1 MNLLLLTFGDNNDN
15 HQQAVFAA
23 LSFMRDPHIRRVL
36 VVTDRPDF
44 YRWLCGTERN
54 ALLTEEGGEDASG
67 EHGMAAAV
75 EILPITAETLSAW
88 QGPQQFFWRI
98 KIQAVAMAVRQYP
111 DQHLLY
117 VDSDTFLAGSLAS
130 MVRQLDAGAA
140 CMHCFENRLGDR
152 NSRTLTRTRRAL
164 SGRTLEGITLT
175 GRHEMWNAG
184 VIGLPASTAAER
196 VAQALQLCD
205 AMCATDCPRRLI
217 EQFAFSLAL
226 QQGTLRSCQDVIGH
240 YWGNKA
246 AWNRLIAGFLAEAR
260 LKDETVAQAV
270 ARVGQVDWRALPL
283 EHRQRRW
290 VLRLKAVI
298 DWALPPK
305 KLRHFTPG

>member
-1 MNLLLLTFGDNNDN
+1 
-15 HQQAVFAA
+15 
-23 LSFMRDPHIRRVL
+23 
-36 VVTDRPDF
+36 
-44 YRWLCGTERN
+44 
-54 ALLTEEGGEDASG
+54 
-67 EHGMAAAV
+67 MAASV

-117 VDSDTFLAGSLAS
+117 VDSDTFLAGSLAG
-130 MVRQLDAGAA
+130 MVRQLDAGAS

-175 GRHEMWNAG
+175 GRHEMWTAG

-196 VAQALQLCD
+196 VALALQLCD

-226 QQGTLRSCQDVIGH
+226 QQGTLCSCQDVIGH

>member
-1 MNLLLLTFGDNNDN
+1 MNLLLLTFGDNTDN

-67 EHGMAAAV
+67 ERGMAAAV

-117 VDSDTFLAGSLAS
+117 VDSDTFLAGSLAD

-140 CMHCFENRLGDR
+140 YMHCFENRLGDR

-164 SGRTLEGITLT
+164 EGRTLEGI
-175 GRHEMWNAG
+175 
-184 VIGLPASTAAER
+184 
-196 VAQALQLCD
+196 ALN
-205 AMCATDCPRRLI
+205 
-217 EQFAFSLAL
+217 
-226 QQGTLRSCQDVIGH
+226 
-240 YWGNKA
+240 NKT
-246 AWNRLIAGFLAEAR
+246 FLDNW
-260 LKDETVAQAV
+260 L
-270 ARVGQVDWRALPL
+270 
-283 EHRQRRW
+283 
-290 VLRLKAVI
+290 
-298 DWALPPK
+298 
-305 KLRHFTPG
+305 

>member
-1 MNLLLLTFGDNNDN
+1 MNLLLLTFGDNTDN

-44 YRWLCGTERN
+44 YRWLSGTARN
-54 ALLTEEGGEDASG
+54 APFIDDGDGDTSG
-67 EHGMAAAV
+67 KQGMAPV
-75 EILPITAETLSAW
+75 EILPITAETMTAW

-117 VDSDTFLAGSLAS
+117 VDSDTFLAGSLAD

-140 CMHCFENRLGDR
+140 YMHCFEDCLGDR

-164 SGRTLEGITLT
+164 SGRTLEGITLS

-184 VIGLPASTAAER
+184 VISLPASTAAER

-217 EQFAFSLAL
+217 EQFAFSLVL
-226 QQGTLRSCQDVIGH
+226 QQGTLHPCQDVIGH

-290 VLRLKAVI
+290 VLRLKAGI
-298 DWALPPK
+298 DWVLPPK

>member
-1 MNLLLLTFGDNNDN
+1 MNLLLLTFGDNTDN

-67 EHGMAAAV
+67 ERGMAAAV

-117 VDSDTFLAGSLAS
+117 VDSDTFLAGSLAG

-140 CMHCFENRLGDR
+140 CMHCWGDR
-152 NSRTLTRTRRAL
+152 PAGQYGGRAGGAGLAAVRRHVRDGLPPPAHRAVCLLAGAAAGHVALL
-164 SGRTLEGITLT
+164 SGCHRPLLG
-175 GRHEMWNAG
+175 
-184 VIGLPASTAAER
+184 
-196 VAQALQLCD
+196 
-205 AMCATDCPRRLI
+205 
-217 EQFAFSLAL
+217 
-226 QQGTLRSCQDVIGH
+226 QQGGLEPADCRFSGR
-240 YWGNKA
+240 GP
-246 AWNRLIAGFLAEAR
+246 
-260 LKDETVAQAV
+260 AQ
-270 ARVGQVDWRALPL
+270 G
-283 EHRQRRW
+283 
-290 VLRLKAVI
+290 
-298 DWALPPK
+298 
-305 KLRHFTPG
+305 

>member
-1 MNLLLLTFGDNNDN
+1 MNLLLLTFGDNTDN

-44 YRWLCGTERN
+44 YRWLSGTARN
-54 ALLTEEGGEDASG
+54 ALSIDDGGDTSG
-67 EHGMAAAV
+67 KPGTAPV
-75 EILPITAETLSAW
+75 EILPITAETLTAW

-117 VDSDTFLAGSLAS
+117 VDSDTFLAGSLAD

-140 CMHCFENRLGDR
+140 YMHCFEDRLGDR

-164 SGRTLEGITLT
+164 AGRTLEGITLS

-226 QQGTLRSCQDVIGH
+226 QQGTLHPCQDVIGH
-240 YWGNKA
+240 YWGNKP

-270 ARVGQVDWRALPL
+270 ARVGQVDWR
-283 EHRQRRW
+283 
-290 VLRLKAVI
+290 
-298 DWALPPK
+298 LPPK

>member
-1 MNLLLLTFGDNNDN
+1 MNLLLLTFGDNTYN

-44 YRWLCGTERN
+44 YRWLSGTARN
-54 ALLTEEGGEDASG
+54 APFIDDGDGDTSG
-67 EHGMAAAV
+67 KQGMAPV
-75 EILPITAETLSAW
+75 EILPITAETLTAW

-117 VDSDTFLAGSLAS
+117 VDSDTFLAGSLAD

-140 CMHCFENRLGDR
+140 YMHCFEDCLGDR

-164 SGRTLEGITLT
+164 SGRTLEGITLS

-184 VIGLPASTAAER
+184 VISLPASTAAER

-217 EQFAFSLAL
+217 EQFAFSLVL
-226 QQGTLRSCQDVIGH
+226 QQGTLHPCQDVIGH

-270 ARVGQVDWRALPL
+270 ARGGQVDWRALPL

-290 VLRLKAVI
+290 VLRLKAGI
-298 DWALPPK
+298 DWVLPPK

>member
-1 MNLLLLTFGDNNDN
+1 MNLLLLSFGDNTDN

-23 LSFMRDPHIRRVL
+23 LSFMRDPQIKRVL

-44 YRWLCGTERN
+44 YRWLGGAAQN
-54 ALLTEEGGEDASG
+54 APIDDGDEGVRGQR
-67 EHGMAAAV
+67 GMAAV
-75 EILPITAETLSAW
+75 EILPITAETLAAW
-88 QGPQQFFWRI
+88 QGAQQFFWRI
-98 KIQAVAMAVRQYP
+98 KIEAVALAVRQYP
-111 DQHLLY
+111 GQHLLY
-117 VDSDTFLAGSLAS
+117 VDSDTFLAGSLAD
-130 MVRQLDAGAA
+130 MARQLDVGAA
-140 CMHCFENRLGDR
+140 YMHCFENRLGDR

-175 GRHEMWNAG
+175 GQHEMWNAG
-184 VIGLPASTAAER
+184 VIGLPGSMAAER

-217 EQFAFSLAL
+217 EQFSFSLAL
-226 QQGTLRSCQDVIGH
+226 QQGTLRPCQDVIGH
-240 YWGNKA
+240 YWGNKP

-270 ARVGQVDWRALPL
+270 ARVGQVDWQALPL
-283 EHRQRRW
+283 EYRQRRW
-290 VLRLKAVI
+290 VLRLKAGI
-298 DWALPPK
+298 DRVLPPK

>member
-1 MNLLLLTFGDNNDN
+1 MNLLLLTFGDNTDN

-67 EHGMAAAV
+67 ERGMAAAV

-117 VDSDTFLAGSLAS
+117 VDSDTFLAGSLAG

-152 NSRTLTRTRRAL
+152 NSRTLTRT
-164 SGRTLEGITLT
+164 
-175 GRHEMWNAG
+175 
-184 VIGLPASTAAER
+184 
-196 VAQALQLCD
+196 
-205 AMCATDCPRRLI
+205 
-217 EQFAFSLAL
+217 
-226 QQGTLRSCQDVIGH
+226 
-240 YWGNKA
+240 
-246 AWNRLIAGFLAEAR
+246 
-260 LKDETVAQAV
+260 
-270 ARVGQVDWRALPL
+270 
-283 EHRQRRW
+283 
-290 VLRLKAVI
+290 
-298 DWALPPK
+298 
-305 KLRHFTPG
+305 

>member
-1 MNLLLLTFGDNNDN
+1 MNLLQLTFGDNTDN

-44 YRWLCGTERN
+44 YRWLSGTARN
-54 ALLTEEGGEDASG
+54 APSIDDGGGDASG
-67 EHGMAAAV
+67 KPGMAPV
-75 EILPITAETLSAW
+75 ETLPITAETLTAW

-111 DQHLLY
+111 GQHLLY
-117 VDSDTFLAGSLAS
+117 VDSDTFLAGSLAD

-140 CMHCFENRLGDR
+140 YMHCFEDCLGDR

-164 SGRTLEGITLT
+164 AGRTLEGITLS

-226 QQGTLRSCQDVIGH
+226 QQGTLHPCQDVIGH
-240 YWGNKA
+240 YWGNKP

-270 ARVGQVDWRALPL
+270 ARMGQVDWRALPL

-290 VLRLKAVI
+290 VLRLKAGI
-298 DWALPPK
+298 DWVLPPK

>member
-1 MNLLLLTFGDNNDN
+1 MNLLLLTFGDNTDN

-44 YRWLCGTERN
+44 YRWLYGTERN
-54 ALLTEEGGEDASG
+54 ALSTEDGGKDASG
-67 EHGMAAAV
+67 KRGMAAV
-75 EILPITAETLSAW
+75 EILPITAETLTGW

-111 DQHLLY
+111 GQHLLY
-117 VDSDTFLAGSLAS
+117 VDSDTFLAGSLAD

-140 CMHCFENRLGDR
+140 YMHCFENRLGDR

-164 SGRTLEGITLT
+164 VGRTLAGITLT

-205 AMCATDCPRRLI
+205 TMCATDC
-217 EQFAFSLAL
+217 AGSSSSLPSHWRCSRARCIPARMSSATTGATSRP
-226 QQGTLRSCQDVIGH
+226 GTG
-240 YWGNKA
+240 
-246 AWNRLIAGFLAEAR
+246 
-260 LKDETVAQAV
+260 
-270 ARVGQVDWRALPL
+270 
-283 EHRQRRW
+283 
-290 VLRLKAVI
+290 
-298 DWALPPK
+298 
-305 KLRHFTPG
+305 